1 MNKSGRRGFGGGHR
15 RMIGNK
21 GEERG
26 PNRKRQYTP
35 LQSRSLHTLDP
46 YTLLGKI
53 NPEKILGKLK
63 EQAHAFKNRLMANN
77 DRMKEIERSLP
88 DSKVFAVVDSD
99 KCTGCGI
106 CENYCPTNAISVDT
120 VAIIDESKCTGCG
133 QCYNEC
139 PQGAITLIGA

>member
-15 RMIGNK
+15 RMIRNK
-21 GEERG
+21 GKERG
-26 PNRKRQYTP
+26 LNRQRQYTP
-35 LQSRSLHTLDP
+35 LQTRSLNSLDP

-63 EQAHAFKNRLMANN
+63 EQAHAIKNQLTANN
-77 DRMKEIERSLP
+77 DRIKEIEHASS
-88 DSKVFAVVDSD
+88 DSKIFAVVVSD

-106 CENYCPTNAISVDT
+106 CENYCPTNAISVNT
-120 VAIIDESKCTGCG
+120 VAMIDESKCTGCG
-133 QCYNEC
+133 QCFDEC